1 MLYLCVHKKSGAILY
16 SISEPNGEVP
26 KDCIMLRND
35 SWRGFWW
42 DGSEFKPTEPGEI
55 KANIRVGQAGD
66 EIKLIY
72 PKDAYIR
79 VGAEVTRERH
89 FVLDKF
95 DFRAELIG
103 KYTGSVEVL
112 SRTKEQLA
120 GELLL
125 KRQKEAIK
133 SLDYAEIL
141 AELYEEKEV

>member
-1 MLYLCVHKKSGAILY
+1 MLYLCVHEKSGAILY

-26 KDCIMLRND
+26 EGCIMLRND

-42 DGSEFKPTEPGEI
+42 DGLQFSPTEPGEI

-66 EIKLIY
+66 KIELTY
-72 PKDAYIR
+72 PEDAYIR
-79 VGAEVTRERH
+79 VGAEITQDRH

-120 GELLL
+120 GELLA
-125 KRQKEAIK
+125 KRQKAAIK
-133 SLDYAEIL
+133 SLEYSEIL
-141 AELYEEKEV
+141 NELYEEKEA